1 MFLSAWCGLAA
12 GLLEVA
18 TIVVRKRFFDPDQ
31 LLHMSRHFVWLAP
44 LADIAIF
51 LVLGLLGGAIAQ
63 AWPSRGRWLLTRV
76 LGALVVLPSLLVAFP
91 RIYTCAWLVVAL
103 GLAARVA
110 PFLEQ
115 RRHGLQRFLLASF
128 PGGVA
133 VVAVLARE
141 HLKTGQTYH
150 IIEGR

>member
-1 MFLSAWCGLAA
+1 MRFFSLLFLSAWCGLAA

-91 RIYTCAWLVVAL
+91 RIYDVPGWSWRWGWPRGWRRSSNKDATDCSGSSLPVSR
-103 GLAARVA
+103 AAS
-110 PFLEQ
+110 PLWPS
-115 RRHGLQRFLLASF
+115 LPAS
-128 PGGVA
+128 
-133 VVAVLARE
+133 
-141 HLKTGQTYH
+141 T
-150 IIEGR
+150 